1 MKGCSRRTWLGCA
14 VALALGASVAH
25 AGTGGTITFVGA
37 IVAPTCSFGGAME
50 AASGS
55 ANGGCGVAPEHP
67 SAPTSMYRQDV
78 VPLEGALNSQDRLLN
93 YFAGYAGTANAR
105 FMTRTY
111 E

>member
-1 MKGCSRRTWLGCA
+1 MKGWIRRTWLGC
-14 VALALGASVAH
+14 VVGLALAVPVAR

-37 IVAPTCSFGGAME
+37 IVAPTCSFGGAM
-50 AASGS
+50 AASSGS
-55 ANGGCGVAPEHP
+55 ANGSCGVAQENP

-93 YFAGYAGTANAR
+93 YFAGYAGTADTR